1 MNRTDW
7 GPEASGPEVALQS
20 RRVAFENSRFTVFS
34 DHIVSQGLE
43 VKDFLVVAP
52 HTRRPDLLS
61 GVVIVP
67 VLDDSILLL
76 NVYRHSIGRHVWE
89 LPRGFL
95 EPDEAPSAAALRELE
110 EETGLVCALEKLIDL
125 GYFYPEPG
133 ILRAQVGLFA
143 ATECRAEGAILQDEI
158 GIGAR
163 AWFPQARVREM
174 LRDGGITEGS
184 SSVALYRY
192 FAR

>member
-1 MNRTDW
+1 MSQTDSA
-7 GPEASGPEVALQS
+7 PEASGPEVSLQS
-20 RRVAFENSRFTVFS
+20 RRVAFENSRFTIFS
-34 DHIVSQGLE
+34 DHIVSSGLE

-67 VLDDSILLL
+67 VRDDSILLL

-95 EPDEAPSAAALRELE
+95 EPDEAPVAAALRELE
-110 EETGLVCALEKLIDL
+110 EETGLVCPPEKLIDL
-125 GYFYPEPG
+125 GLFYPEPG
-133 ILRAQVGLFA
+133 ILRAQVALFA
-143 ATECRAEGAILQDEI
+143 ATDCRADGIIRDDEI

-163 AWFPQARVREM
+163 TWFAQARVREM
-174 LRDGGITEGS
+174 LRDGDISEGS

-192 FAR
+192 YAR

>member
-1 MNRTDW
+1 MSQTDSA
-7 GPEASGPEVALQS
+7 PEANGPEVSLES
-20 RRVAFENSRFTVFS
+20 RRVAFENSRFTVYS
-34 DHIVSQGLE
+34 DHIVAAGLE

-52 HTRRPDLLS
+52 HTRHPDLLS
-61 GVVIVP
+61 GVVVVP
-67 VLDDSILLL
+67 VWDGSILLL

-95 EPDEAPSAAALRELE
+95 EPDEAPAAAALRELE
-110 EETGLVCALEKLIDL
+110 EETGLVCQPEKLIDL

-133 ILRAQVGLFA
+133 ILRAQVALFA
-143 ATECRAEGAILQDEI
+143 AADCRAGGAILHDEI

-163 AWFPQARVREM
+163 AWFPHARVREM
-174 LRDGGITEGS
+174 LRNGGITEGS

-192 FAR
+192 YAL

>member
-1 MNRTDW
+1 MNPTDW
-7 GPEASGPEVALQS
+7 VPEASGPEVSLQS

-34 DHIVSQGLE
+34 DHIVSAGLE

-67 VLDDSILLL
+67 VRDDNILLL
-76 NVYRHSIGRHVWE
+76 NVYRHSIARHVWE

-95 EPDEAPSAAALRELE
+95 EADEAPAAAALRELE
-110 EETGLVCALEKLIDL
+110 EETGLICPPEKLVDL
-125 GYFYPEPG
+125 GRFYPEPG
-133 ILRAQVGLFA
+133 ILRAQVALFA
-143 ATECRAEGAILQDEI
+143 ATDCRAGGAILHDEI
-158 GIGAR
+158 GIGAHR
-163 AWFPQARVREM
+163 WFPHGLVREM
-174 LRDGGITEGS
+174 LRDGSITEGS

-192 FAR
+192 YAL